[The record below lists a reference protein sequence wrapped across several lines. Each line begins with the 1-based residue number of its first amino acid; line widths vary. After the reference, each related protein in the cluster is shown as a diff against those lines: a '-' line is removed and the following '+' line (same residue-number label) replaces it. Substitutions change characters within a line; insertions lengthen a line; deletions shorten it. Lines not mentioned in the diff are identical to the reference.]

1 MNMRAFIAAALM
13 VSTGATCMAGGVR
26 IGDTPAARIAK
37 DESLPGKGK
46 LGECLPFARALQKK
60 FEAAGIPS
68 RIVVY
73 GYELGGVP
81 AISAAGDMVAQ
92 PTGLGA
98 IRGSHVVVI
107 YKDGE
112 RTYAMDNQSWTPRWV
127 HDATPKQMAQQFSGI
142 DYSVKMARVLP
153 EERKAKAHGST
164 TRANTQLA
172 TN

>member
-1 MNMRAFIAAALM
+1 MNMTAFVVAAL
-13 VSTGATCMAGGVR
+13 VAFTGATGMAGSIR

-37 DESLPGKGK
+37 DASLPGKGK

-73 GYELGGVP
+73 NYEQGGVP
-81 AISAAGDMVAQ
+81 AITTGGDMVAQ

-98 IRGSHVVVI
+98 FHGSHVVVL
-107 YKDGE
+107 YDDGG
-112 RTYAMDNQSWTPRWV
+112 RVYAMDNQSWTPRWV
-127 HDATPKQMAQQFSGI
+127 HEATPTQMAQQFSGI
-142 DYSVKMARVLP
+142 DCSVKTARVMP
-153 EERKAKAHGST
+153 AERKPKAHGVAEVN
-164 TRANTQLA
+164 TRLA